1 MYKWN
6 LPQECQ
12 VDLTFKKIIWCS
24 LHSHRLKQKSH
35 IIKWVDMEKYL
46 TKYKIYLWYKLI
58 KLGINGS
65 FFNLRKYMKQSFLYV
80 KKLQKNVI
88 LNDKDKILKIS
99 TKGKTIHSY
108 ICSILVFLSRK
119 LTIIKCDTYTYT
131 HISKKHTDKK
141 SRSKTLFSYYLVG
154 ENLKEYI
161 NSW

>member
-1 MYKWN
+1 
-6 LPQECQ
+6 
-12 VDLTFKKIIWCS
+12 
-24 LHSHRLKQKSH
+24 
-35 IIKWVDMEKYL
+35 
-46 TKYKIYLWYKLI
+46 
-58 KLGINGS
+58 
-65 FFNLRKYMKQSFLYV
+65 MKQSFLYV

-119 LTIIKCDTYTYT
+119 LTIIKCDIYTYT

-154 ENLKEYI
+154 ENIKEYI
-161 NSW
+161 NS